1 MGGARGFARAR
12 QGGRLRRELRRAD
25 LLHRRRDVPAPAGG
39 RRACGARRGRWLL
52 RGVSAGA
59 RRGAAVMDIT
69 AGLIQ
74 GFAVALH
81 PANLLWCFVG
91 VLLGTVVGIMP
102 GLGPPATIA
111 MLLPLTALMNPAGAI
126 IMLAGIY
133 YGAKYGGSTTSIL
146 LNVPGESAS
155 VVTCID
161 GYQLARKGRAGPA
174 LGIAAIASFIAGT
187 VGVIGLMLIAPPL
200 ARFALAFSSPE
211 YFALMALGLAMVVL
225 LAGRSLLK
233 ALLAM
238 LVGLWIAGIGTD
250 PFSTTSRFTFG
261 RMELLSGID
270 FVVVA
275 IGVFALG
282 EVLANMEAHEEPQAL
297 PVPKGLRNLLP
308 TMHDMRDCRFA
319 FVNGS
324 VIGFLIGVLP
334 GAGSTIAS
342 FISYGVEKAFSRRR
356 EQFGTGVIEGVAA
369 PEGANN
375 SETGG
380 APVPLLTLG
389 IPGSGTTAILLA
401 ALVLWGF
408 KPGPLFIPE
417 HPALF
422 WGLVA
427 SMYIGNVM
435 LLILNL
441 PLVPLFAQVLR
452 MPVYVLYPLI
462 LGVSMVG
469 VYSVSGSLFDL
480 LLLMAFGLLGYL
492 MRKLDYPSAPLIL
505 GLALGA
511 GMERALRQSLMM
523 SEGKLSILVSRPIS
537 AVMLSLAV
545 LVLLIPMF
553 GKLNAWRLKALEQG

>member
-1 MGGARGFARAR
+1 MEI
-12 QGGRLRRELRRAD
+12 L
-25 LLHRRRDVPAPAGG
+25 
-39 RRACGARRGRWLL
+39 
-52 RGVSAGA
+52 S
-59 RRGAAVMDIT
+59 
-69 AGLIQ
+69 GLMH
-74 GFAVALH
+74 GFAVALQ

-91 VLLGTVVGIMP
+91 VVLGTVVGVLP

-111 MLLPLTALMNPAGAI
+111 MLLPLTFLMNPAGAM

-155 VVTCID
+155 VVTCLD
-161 GYQLARKGRAGPA
+161 GYAMARKGRAGAA
-174 LGIAAIASFIAGT
+174 LGIAAIASFVAGT
-187 VGVIGLMLIAPPL
+187 VGVVGLMLVAPPL
-200 ARFALAFSSPE
+200 AKVALAFSAPE
-211 YFALMALGLAMVVL
+211 YFSLMALGLAMVVL
-225 LAGRSLLK
+225 LAGRSMLK

-261 RMELLSGID
+261 QLELLSGID

-275 IGVFALG
+275 IGVFALS
-282 EVLANMEAHEEPQAL
+282 EVLACMEGRAEGQSL

-308 TMHDMRDCRFA
+308 TLQDLKDCRFA
-319 FVNGS
+319 FLNGS
-324 VIGFLIGVLP
+324 VLGFLIGCLP

-342 FISYGVEKAFSRRR
+342 FISYGVEKAVSRRPQ
-356 EQFGTGVIEGVAA
+356 EFGKGAVEGVAA

-380 APVPLLTLG
+380 ALVPLLTLG

-408 KPGPLFIPE
+408 RPGPLFISENPG
-417 HPALF
+417 LF

-452 MPVYVLYPLI
+452 TPGFVLYPLI
-462 LGVSMVG
+462 LGISIVG
-469 VYSVSGSLFDL
+469 VYSVSGSLFDVSL
-480 LLLMAFGLLGYL
+480 VVAFGVLGYL
-492 MRKLDYPSAPLIL
+492 MRKLDYPAAPLIL
-505 GLALGA
+505 GLVLGG

-523 SEGKLSILVSRPIS
+523 SQGDLAILATRPIC
-537 AVMLSLAV
+537 AAMLGLAA
-545 LVLLIPMF
+545 LILLIPLF
-553 GKLNAWRLKALEQG
+553 NKLNAWRLQALE